1 MPKGIQTSVFNRQ
14 YVEDIFVLSRKEE
27 RLKLF
32 LNYFKSCH
40 KNIKFNSKK
49 ETINKLSFLDIETSR
64 DKNQFITSVYR
75 KPTFS

>member
-32 LNYFKSCH
+32 LKYFNSCQ

>member
-32 LNYFKSCH
+32 LKYFNSCH